1 MPKVPR
7 IIVNDIPCARQVRGM
22 PSIWNFLKSLSPPLQ
37 QPPNYAPMAYTHQQA
52 RSTAVCSLSAPID
65 ASTVHKMTI
74 RQQNNDFFSA
84 KISKNNDFRVRTL
97 KVSNYHFDGSV
108 RLTTLLRDSQHY
120 CECNGTTPTSLWYWN
135 HADTFLPNVWWSR
148 DTAEDSG
155 ILGRVSLIL
164 LYLRNSLD
172 VQLWFE
178 PKNTTN
184 GHRIGEIQPRE
195 LCAIFTIFTI
205 FAGNAKLVFFAN
217 SSHQNVR
224 PWPLIT

>member
-1 MPKVPR
+1 MT
-7 IIVNDIPCARQVRGM
+7 I
-22 PSIWNFLKSLSPPLQ
+22 LQ
-37 QPPNYAPMAYTHQQA
+37 Q
-52 RSTAVCSLSAPID
+52 
-65 ASTVHKMTI
+65 K
-74 RQQNNDFFSA
+74 NDFLSA

-97 KVSNYHFDGSV
+97 KVAIYYFDGSV

-155 ILGRVSLIL
+155 ILGRVSLIP
-164 LYLRNSLD
+164 LYLRNSID
-172 VQLWFE
+172 IQLWFE

-184 GHRIGEIQPRE
+184 GHRIGEIK
-195 LCAIFTIFTI
+195 LSWTSVIFVI
-205 FAGNAKLVFFAN
+205 FAGSTKWAFFAN

>member
-1 MPKVPR
+1 MPLLFTRWPSDSKKTIFLVQKYQKITISGFEFWRFQIIILMVP
-7 IIVNDIPCARQVRGM
+7 
-22 PSIWNFLKSLSPPLQ
+22 L
-37 QPPNYAPMAYTHQQA
+37 
-52 RSTAVCSLSAPID
+52 
-65 ASTVHKMTI
+65 
-74 RQQNNDFFSA
+74 
-84 KISKNNDFRVRTL
+84 
-97 KVSNYHFDGSV
+97 
-108 RLTTLLRDSQHY
+108 DSQHY

-155 ILGRVSLIL
+155 IPGRISLIP

-195 LCAIFTIFTI
+195 LCAIF
-205 FAGNAKLVFFAN
+205 AGNAKLVFFAN